1 MDQRQEAMNHKQ
13 DLILQYLAPKAFASV
28 GTPSIAGSVDNYDV
42 ANGTAAT
49 ASGDEMTTAS
59 VGEHKLKSDGNKKSS
74 TADSGSSGEE
84 D

>member
-13 DLILQYLAPKAFASV
+13 DLILQYLAPKTFASV

-74 TADSGSSGEE
+74 TAGSGSSGEE